1 MYTLFSSSSR
11 DSFRTGRDRTGRAEQ
26 HRTEQQYQEK
36 KRNAREGARA
46 RAAWLWQGI
55 RTRGGKESKVY
66 VGRLRERSPPSSLQF
81 AFVRYRL
88 EYPEIGEVCRKVDLL
103 HTADTTTERPIK

>member
-36 KRNAREGARA
+36 KRAPA
-46 RAAWLWQGI
+46 RAAWLWQGT
-55 RTRGGKESKVY
+55 RTRGGKESEVY

-81 AFVRYRL
+81 TFVRYWL

-103 HTADTTTERPIK
+103 HTADTTTEWPIK